1 MAYEFIKK
9 LFGKTED
16 GQPEALTAEAL
27 VAKIEADQNLKLVN
41 LTDGGYVSKDKFDA
55 KETELS
61 GVKKSLDD
69 ANATIKSYTDMDVE
83 GIKKSSAEWEEKY
96 NADTK
101 ALKDQLDAQERSH
114 QTDMFLSTYKYTSK
128 AAQAGIRAEFEKQGF
143 KLKDGVFQGAAD
155 YMKGLM
161 DQEDYKGAFVID
173 KPDGDDKGG
182 NGGNGAGNGGT
193 APQTP
198 LPQFATGTNGGVV
211 NGSGSQGG
219 NGATPFDFGFQH
231 IVEPPKAQ

>member
-9 LFGKTED
+9 LFGKSED

-27 VAKIEADQNLKLVN
+27 IAKIEADQGLKLVN
-41 LTDGGYVSKDKFDA
+41 LNDGGYVSKDKFDA

-61 GVKKSLDD
+61 GIRKSLDD

-83 GIKKSSAEWEEKY
+83 GIKKSAKEWEDKY

-101 ALKDQLDAQERSH
+101 ALKEQMEAQERSH
-114 QTDMFLSTYKYTSK
+114 QTDMFLSGYKYTSK

-143 KLKDGVFQGAAD
+143 KLKDGIFQGASD

-161 DQEDYKGAFVID
+161 EQEDYKGAFVID
-173 KPDGDDKGG
+173 KPAEDAGNDGQ
-182 NGGNGAGNGGT
+182 GAGADKGGT

-198 LPQFATGTNGGVV
+198 LPQFAAGTNGGAASGT
-211 NGSGSQGG
+211 GSAG
-219 NGATPFDFGFQH
+219 NGAIPFDFGFQH
-231 IVEPPKAQ
+231 IVEPPKQ